1 MASGGILRAAKPDL
15 NLIRAQNQTDFS
27 VFQLSCSIL
36 TLSLYK
42 FMVFPQKVLENAKIP
57 DFFRIDYEHRFRVFC
72 LYF

>member
-36 TLSLYK
+36 TLSLSK
-42 FMVFPQKVLENAKIP
+42 FTSFHQKVPENAKIP
-57 DFFRIDYEHRFRVFC
+57 EIFEIDNEHRFLVFC